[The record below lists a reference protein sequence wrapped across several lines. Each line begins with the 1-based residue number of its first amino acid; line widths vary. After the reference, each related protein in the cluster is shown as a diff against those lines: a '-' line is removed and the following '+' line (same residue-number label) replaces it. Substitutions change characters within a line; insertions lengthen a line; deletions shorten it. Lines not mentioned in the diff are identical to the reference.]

1 MGSASTKQHSVLTK
15 IRDFLQ
21 LKPGWHFGEGKPPDK
36 NIIERALFLA
46 ERAIAVLFNI
56 DAFPG
61 IDGEIMV
68 TIYHYNHY
76 LEFTFETDNSVTY
89 VHEKDG
95 KEVCYQEHLSFEIAL
110 KELDNFCEQIWNSS
124 ELSTASILTQEEKSL
139 KV

>member
-1 MGSASTKQHSVLTK
+1 MKLANTQQHPVLMK

-36 NIIERALFLA
+36 DIVERASFLI
-46 ERAIAVLFNI
+46 ERAIAPSFDV

-68 TIYHYNHY
+68 TVYHHDHY
-76 LEFTFETDNSVTY
+76 LEFTLETDNSITY

-95 KEVCYQEHLSFEIAL
+95 KNVCYQEHLSFETAL
-110 KELDNFCEQIWNSS
+110 REFDNFCEQIWNSS
-124 ELSTASILTQEEKSL
+124 ELSTVNTLIREEKSL